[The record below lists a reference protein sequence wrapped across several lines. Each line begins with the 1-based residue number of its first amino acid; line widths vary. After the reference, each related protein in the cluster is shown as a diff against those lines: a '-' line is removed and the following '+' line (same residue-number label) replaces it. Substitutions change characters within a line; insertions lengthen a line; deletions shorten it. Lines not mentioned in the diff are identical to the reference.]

1 MKRNLNRLWNKF
13 RASKFALPLILFV
26 IYLMIAAGFI
36 LFFEF
41 SENEYNHF
49 TNFVDGIWWAI
60 VTFTT
65 TGYGDKFPTTY
76 GGYIVATISILLGI
90 GAMSFLSGSLA
101 SFFVERN
108 LKIRRGLMN
117 CSNMKDHFVICG
129 WKEHIVDI
137 LVEIVRLN
145 NRISSENIVIISNVE
160 PEKVEELKNNKEL
173 AGLRFIRGDYYSETA
188 LNRANIRNARRVLIL
203 ADELESN
210 ASSEVDSKTVMT
222 VLTIR
227 GISRD
232 VYISVELL
240 DKKFEAYLKQAM
252 CDEIILIRDYSRMLL
267 ANSSSTNGITRI
279 LYHLLGVQEGSSRL
293 YTSLIPKEFIEKPF
307 EEYKNSVNLQIK
319 DENKEISRLVIG
331 LLENTGSPYKLKM
344 EALREAQKTSDVSML
359 VSNLHDVKILEVNKP
374 VLIPADDY
382 AIQKNSMGIILERI

>member
-13 RASKFALPLILFV
+13 RASKVALPLILFV
-26 IYLMIAAGFI
+26 FYLMVAAGFI

-160 PEKVEELKNNKEL
+160 PERVEELKNNKDL
-173 AGLRFIRGDYYSETA
+173 SDLRFIRGDYYSETA
-188 LNRANIRNARRVLIL
+188 LNRANIKNARRVLIL

>member
-1 MKRNLNRLWNKF
+1 MKKDLNRLWNKF

-36 LFFEF
+36 LFFEHT
-41 SENEYNHF
+41 ENKHNHF
-49 TNFVDGIWWAI
+49 TNFIDGIWWAI

-160 PEKVEELKNNKEL
+160 PERVEELKNNKEL
-173 AGLRFIRGDYYSETA
+173 AGLRFIRGDYHSETA
-188 LNRANIRNARRVLIL
+188 LNRANIKNARRVLIL
-203 ADELESN
+203 ADELESH

-279 LYHLLGVQEGSSRL
+279 LYHLLGVKEGGSRL
-293 YTSLIPKEFIEKPF
+293 YTSLIPKKFIEKPF
-307 EEYKNSVNLQIK
+307 VEYKDSVNLQIK
-319 DENKEISRLVIG
+319 DENKEINRLVIG
-331 LLENTGSPYKLKM
+331 LLENTGSPHKLKM

-374 VLIPADDY
+374 VLIPANDY
-382 AIQKNSMGIILERI
+382 TIQKNSMGIILERT

>member
-1 MKRNLNRLWNKF
+1 MKKDINRLWNRL
-13 RASKFALPLILFV
+13 RASKFALPVILLV
-26 IYLMIAAGFI
+26 IYLMLAAGFI
-36 LFFEF
+36 LFFEINN
-41 SENEYNHF
+41 NEKNHF
-49 TNFVDGIWWAI
+49 KNFIDGIWWAI

-65 TGYGDKFPTTY
+65 TGYGDKYPTTY
-76 GGYIVATISILLGI
+76 GGYIVATISIFLGI

-129 WKEHIVDI
+129 WKEHIADI
-137 LVEIVRLN
+137 LKGILRLN
-145 NRISSENIVIISNVE
+145 KKISSENIVIISNVE
-160 PEKVEELKNNKEL
+160 PERVEELKNDKEL
-173 AGLRFIRGDYYSETA
+173 TGLRFIRGDYYSETA
-188 LNRANIRNARRVLIL
+188 LNRANIKNAIRVLIL
-203 ADELESN
+203 ADELESH

-252 CDEIILIRDYSRMLL
+252 CDEIILIREYSRMLL
-267 ANSSSTNGITRI
+267 ANSSSTNGITQI

-293 YTSLIPKEFIEKPF
+293 YTNPIPKKYIGKPFIE
-307 EEYKNSVNLQIK
+307 YKDSVNVFIK
-319 DENKEISRLVIG
+319 EENNEMSRLIIG
-331 LLENTGSPYKLKM
+331 ILENTGSPHKLKM

-382 AIQKNSMGIILERI
+382 AIQKNSMGIILERT

>member
-1 MKRNLNRLWNKF
+1 MKKYLSRLWN
-13 RASKFALPLILFV
+13 RLRTSRFAMPVILLL
-26 IYLMIAAGFI
+26 IYLTLASAFI
-36 LFFEF
+36 LIFELGN
-41 SENEYNHF
+41 NEFGHF
-49 TNFVDGIWWAI
+49 RNFIDGIWWAI

-76 GGYIVATISILLGI
+76 GGYIVATISIFLGI

-117 CSNMKDHFVICG
+117 CSNMKDHFVVCG
-129 WKEHIVDI
+129 WKDHIVDI
-137 LVEIVRLN
+137 LKEIVRLN
-145 NRISSENIVIISNVE
+145 ENITSENIVIISNVE
-160 PEKVEELKNNKEL
+160 PERVEELKNNKVL
-173 AGLRFIRGDYYSETA
+173 SALRFIKGDYYSEIA
-188 LNRANIRNARRVLIL
+188 LNRANIKNARRALIL
-203 ADELESN
+203 ADELESH
-210 ASSEVDSKTVMT
+210 APSEIDSKTVMT

-232 VYISVELL
+232 VYITVELL

-267 ANSSSTNGITRI
+267 ANSSSTNGITQI
-279 LYHLLGVQEGSSRL
+279 LYHLLGVEEGSSRI
-293 YTSLIPKEFIEKPF
+293 YTSPIPNKYIGKPF
-307 EEYKNSVNLQIK
+307 KDYKKSVNTVTK
-319 DENKEISRLVIG
+319 VDEMSFNRLIIG
-331 LLENTGSPYKLKM
+331 ILENTGSTHKLKM

-359 VSNLHDVKILEVNKP
+359 ISNLHNAKDLEVNKP

-382 AIQKNSMGIILERI
+382 AIQRNSMGIILERR

>member
-1 MKRNLNRLWNKF
+1 MKKDINRLWNRL
-13 RASKFALPLILFV
+13 RASKFALPVILLV
-26 IYLMIAAGFI
+26 IYLILAAGFI
-36 LFFEF
+36 LFFEINN
-41 SENEYNHF
+41 NEKNHF
-49 TNFVDGIWWAI
+49 KNFIDGIWWAI

-65 TGYGDKFPTTY
+65 TGYGDKYPTTY
-76 GGYIVATISILLGI
+76 GGYIVATISIFLGI

-129 WKEHIVDI
+129 WKEHIADI
-137 LVEIVRLN
+137 LKGILRLN
-145 NRISSENIVIISNVE
+145 KKISSENIVIISNVE
-160 PEKVEELKNNKEL
+160 PERVEELKNDKEL
-173 AGLRFIRGDYYSETA
+173 TGLRFIRGDYYSETA
-188 LNRANIRNARRVLIL
+188 LNRANIKNAIRVLIL
-203 ADELESN
+203 ADELESH

-252 CDEIILIRDYSRMLL
+252 CDEIILIREYSRMLL
-267 ANSSSTNGITRI
+267 ANSSSTNGITQI

-293 YTSLIPKEFIEKPF
+293 YTNPIPKKYIGKPFIE
-307 EEYKNSVNLQIK
+307 YKDSVNVFIK
-319 DENKEISRLVIG
+319 EENNEMSRLIIG
-331 LLENTGSPYKLKM
+331 ILENTGSPHKLKM

-382 AIQKNSMGIILERI
+382 AIQKNSMGIILERT

>member
-1 MKRNLNRLWNKF
+1 MKKDINRLWNRL
-13 RASKFALPLILFV
+13 RASKFALPVILLV
-26 IYLMIAAGFI
+26 IYLILAAGFI
-36 LFFEF
+36 LFFEINN
-41 SENEYNHF
+41 NEKNHF
-49 TNFVDGIWWAI
+49 KNFIDGIWWAI

-65 TGYGDKFPTTY
+65 TGYGDKYPTTY
-76 GGYIVATISILLGI
+76 GGYIVATISIFLGI

-129 WKEHIVDI
+129 WKEHIADI
-137 LVEIVRLN
+137 LKGILRLN
-145 NRISSENIVIISNVE
+145 KKISSENIVIISNVE
-160 PEKVEELKNNKEL
+160 PERGEELKNDKEL
-173 AGLRFIRGDYYSETA
+173 TGLRFIRGDYYSETA
-188 LNRANIRNARRVLIL
+188 LNRANIKNAIRVLIL
-203 ADELESN
+203 ADELESH

-252 CDEIILIRDYSRMLL
+252 CDEIILIREYSRMLL
-267 ANSSSTNGITRI
+267 ANSSSTNGITQI

-293 YTSLIPKEFIEKPF
+293 YTNPIPKKYIGKPFIE
-307 EEYKNSVNLQIK
+307 YKDSVNVFIK
-319 DENKEISRLVIG
+319 EENNEMSRLIIG
-331 LLENTGSPYKLKM
+331 ILENTGSPHKLKM

-382 AIQKNSMGIILERI
+382 AIQKNSMGIILERT